1 MKRTTRNNILR
12 YTIATVFVS
21 AFVLVGSLICM
32 ALDWLINKSGWP
44 ILYPVVLVAG
54 FILVVYVVGKS
65 ITIKDKKEE

>member
-21 AFVLVGSLICM
+21 VFVLVGSLVCM
-32 ALDWLINKSGWP
+32 VLDWLIDKSGWSV
-44 ILYPVVLVAG
+44 LYPIVLVAG

>member
-32 ALDWLINKSGWP
+32 ALDWLNKSGWP
-44 ILYPVVLVAG
+44 IYPVVLVAG
-54 FILVVYVVGKS
+54 FIFVVYIVGRS
-65 ITIKDKKEE
+65 ITIKDREEE